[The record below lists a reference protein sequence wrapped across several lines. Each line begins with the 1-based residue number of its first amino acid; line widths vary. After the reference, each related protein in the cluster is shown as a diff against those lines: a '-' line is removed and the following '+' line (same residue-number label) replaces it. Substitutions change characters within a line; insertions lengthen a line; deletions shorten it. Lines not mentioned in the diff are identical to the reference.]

1 VVVINRCPTVLARN
15 TVTARNNCTRRVPT
29 PKLISTS
36 LSSASC
42 VSCQRGTARIRCCGP
57 VLHAAPLLLGSN
69 RSISPARRVLSC
81 KPAARCCSGRST
93 GQTDR
98 RTDGRTDETRSQRQ
112 AAGGRMPPHA
122 RSTHVLSLAGKQHR
136 GRCLMPTIALV
147 HDCILYAAY
156 A

>member
-15 TVTARNNCTRRVPT
+15 TVTARNNCTRRVPS

-93 GQTDR
+93 GQTDS
-98 RTDGRTDETRSQRQ
+98 GRTDETKSQRQ

-122 RSTHVLSLAGKQHR
+122 RSTHVLSLAGRQRWGAKSY
-136 GRCLMPTIALV
+136 AY
-147 HDCILYAAY
+147 DCISS
-156 A
+156 

>member
-1 VVVINRCPTVLARN
+1 MSDCARTEHHHGVI
-15 TVTARNNCTRRVPT
+15 TACTRRVPT

-98 RTDGRTDETRSQRQ
+98 RTDGRTKLEINGKLREAECLRMHAVRTCCHSPGGSD
-112 AAGGRMPPHA
+112 GGR
-122 RSTHVLSLAGKQHR
+122 S
-136 GRCLMPTIALV
+136 LMPTIALV